1 MPIKTY
7 AVVALLASVALLQSS
22 VLYRFALGGARL
34 NLMLLVVVSWSLL
47 RGPREG
53 IIWGFI
59 GGLALDFLSGAPLG
73 SCSLALTLTG
83 YVASLGQL
91 TLYRTSPPFPSVV
104 ALGTSVLYD
113 SVLMVVL
120 SVTGRPTAWQ
130 DVFIAVTLPTA
141 LLGSLVVPIVY
152 RTLTWLHRRTLPEE
166 TELQ

>member
-22 VLYRFALGGARL
+22 VLYRFSLGGARL

-53 IIWGFI
+53 IVWGFI

-73 SCSLALTLTG
+73 SCALALTLTG

-91 TLYRTSPPFPSVV
+91 TLYRTSPAFPSVV

-120 SVTGRPTAWQ
+120 SVTDRPTAWQ

-152 RTLTWLHRRTLPEE
+152 RTLAWLHRRTLPEE